1 MARLVISACYFHWK
15 FWFIKPG
22 SDIMVKILKKYD
34 VPTTSKGYNMFEL
47 LSALQKDIRRGNEYE
62 AEYWTTKLESLNHKA
77 LWNRL
82 RVIASED
89 IGLADPHAS
98 LIVNV
103 LEKQYDAAVADNND
117 SSRLFLV
124 HAVLYL
130 ARSPKSRIVDNLLS
144 VVYNEEER
152 LEIPDYAL
160 DKHTIRGKKMGRGLE
175 HFFAEGAKLAKQ
187 AYEDPYEKEAFEALK
202 KKKKT

>member
-1 MARLVISACYFHWK
+1 
-15 FWFIKPG
+15 
-22 SDIMVKILKKYD
+22 MVKGLREYEG
-34 VPTTSKGYNMFEL
+34 PRTQKGYDMFEV
-47 LSALQKDIRRGNEYE
+47 LSALQKEIRRGNEYE
-62 AEYWTTKLESLNHKA
+62 AVYWAAELESFNPEA

-89 IGLADPHAS
+89 IGLADPYAS
-98 LIVNV
+98 LIVDV
-103 LEKQYDAAVADNND
+103 LEKQYTADKKN
-117 SSRLFLV
+117 SRLFLV

-144 VVYNEEER
+144 VVYNDEER

-160 DKHTIRGKKMGRGLE
+160 DMHTYRGRKMGRGYE
-175 HFFAEGAKLAKQ
+175 HFFDEGTKLEKQ
-187 AYEDPYEKEAFEALK
+187 ALADPYEKKAIEALK

>member
-1 MARLVISACYFHWK
+1 
-15 FWFIKPG
+15 
-22 SDIMVKILKKYD
+22 MVKGLREYD
-34 VPTTSKGYNMFEL
+34 GPTTSKGYDFHEVI
-47 LSALQKDIRRGNEYE
+47 SALQKEIRRCKEYE
-62 AEYWTTKLESLNHKA
+62 AVYWAIELESFNPKA

-130 ARSPKSRIVDNLLS
+130 ARSPKSRIVDNLLA
-144 VVYNEEER
+144 VVYNDEER

-160 DKHTIRGKKMGRGLE
+160 DKHTYRGKKMGRGLE